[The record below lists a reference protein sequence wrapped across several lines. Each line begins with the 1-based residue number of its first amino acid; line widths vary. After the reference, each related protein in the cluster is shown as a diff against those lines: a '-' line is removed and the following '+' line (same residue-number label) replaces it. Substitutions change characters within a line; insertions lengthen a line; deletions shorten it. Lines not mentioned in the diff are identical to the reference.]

1 MKKQRFKLLALTI
14 AGASIPVMAQTTY
27 IITQSPDV
35 LYEVGPFEIVGT
47 SNEIGKLL
55 DEGRPVEPNSI
66 PRPKFAIRT
75 KNNKFIMSIG
85 GKINPIIGY
94 DLGNDLYNAP
104 GGGVSFTTGNIP
116 VPPQAGRKSAFFIN
130 PLNAYLDF
138 TVIGLAGTANQVTGY
153 IKLATNHDSKGILL
167 KRAYV
172 TWRNTTVGMTQ
183 TLFQDGLAVQPPT
196 IDPAATSVL
205 QPTS

>member
-85 GKINPIIGY
+85 GKINPIIG
-94 DLGNDLYNAP
+94 
-104 GGGVSFTTGNIP
+104 
-116 VPPQAGRKSAFFIN
+116 
-130 PLNAYLDF
+130 
-138 TVIGLAGTANQVTGY
+138 
-153 IKLATNHDSKGILL
+153 
-167 KRAYV
+167 
-172 TWRNTTVGMTQ
+172 
-183 TLFQDGLAVQPPT
+183 
-196 IDPAATSVL
+196 
-205 QPTS
+205 